1 MISTLNKSADRQKSE
16 ITCGL
21 SYFLFGTKLRIRQK
35 NWTVIKKNAKMIIL
49 CILKRTEKSAYNKHI
64 DIV

>member
-1 MISTLNKSADRQKSE
+1 MINTLNKSADRQKLE

-35 NWTVIKKNAKMIIL
+35 NLTVIKKMQK
-49 CILKRTEKSAYNKHI
+49 
-64 DIV
+64 